1 MFDYRI
7 RFAKRNN
14 LKYLSHLDLMKT
26 FERGMRRAQLPLAF
40 SGGFHPHP
48 KISFGPALAVGISSS
63 DEYLDIELLAEIN
76 NEQLL
81 KSLNR
86 VLPDDLSILAV
97 KRIEGRVKPLDA
109 IINRASY
116 LILARI
122 EPDQKAE
129 LIQQLTGLLA
139 APELP
144 TIRVNRDGQ
153 KIVNIRPWLHNLT
166 VEEKSGNAIQIFLAG
181 EIGSGGNLRPEDIL
195 NNLKLPI
202 KVMEIVRT
210 GLWHEEKGLVK
221 KPLDFCEKTGDVNHG

>member
-40 SGGFHPHP
+40 SDGFHPHP

-81 KSLNR
+81 KSVNR
-86 VLPDDLSILAV
+86 VLPGDLSILAV
-97 KRIEGRVKPLDA
+97 KRIEGRVKPLNA

-116 LILARI
+116 LISVQVNPDRKTELAR
-122 EPDQKAE
+122 
-129 LIQQLTGLLA
+129 QLNGFLA
-139 APELP
+139 ASELP

-166 VEEKSGNAIQIFLAG
+166 VEEKSGDAIQIFLAG

-202 KVMEIVRT
+202 KVVEIVRT
-210 GLWHEEKGLVK
+210 GLWYEEKGLVK
-221 KPLDFCEKTGDVNHG
+221 KPLDFCEKTGDVNHD